1 MSFKKFLMFF
11 LTFSSLFVVSQCG
24 DLSNK
29 EKTNERRQDL
39 LQQNSI
45 LAKVLLVIVNDA
57 KFKEMNQWTQLEII
71 FNVLNQLNKIFKEN
85 GLI

>member
-1 MSFKKFLMFF
+1 MSFKKFLIF
-11 LTFSSLFVVSQCG
+11 LSFSSLFVVYQCG

-39 LQQNSI
+39 LQQNSL
-45 LAKVLLVIVNDA
+45 LAKVLLVIVNDT

-85 GLI
+85 GLM